1 VNFKNQSR
9 SCVCLLTAFLTNC
22 LSEIFFEAA
31 EKRAVELDEY
41 FTRCAKPAGPLHGLP
56 VSLKDRFR
64 VEGVE
69 TACGYVSWL
78 GKKEDAA
85 SESLLVRELK
95 HCGAVLFVKTN
106 VPMSLLVSPAL
117 CVWALTDHM
126 VRLLTAIEDGRNFQQ
141 YHGIYM

>member
-1 VNFKNQSR
+1 
-9 SCVCLLTAFLTNC
+9 
-22 LSEIFFEAA
+22 
-31 EKRAVELDEY
+31 
-41 FTRCAKPAGPLHGLP
+41 
-56 VSLKDRFR
+56 

-126 VRLLTAIEDGRNFQQ
+126 VRLLTAIEDGQKLPTISWDL
-141 YHGIYM
+141 HVTLITDICLPEGLGGKISHS